1 MKLNANKIKLR
12 LKEVA
17 YMGHILSD
25 EGLKTDPSKTS
36 AIRNIETPKNI
47 K

>member
-1 MKLNANKIKLR
+1 
-12 LKEVA
+12 
-17 YMGHILSD
+17 MGHILSD

-47 K
+47 KQLKTFLGMVNYLS